1 MKKFLYKVTFFIL
14 LLVAI
19 SLVMTLLNKMFLLT
33 TDSRKL
39 DPSKNILV
47 LGDSH
52 SKYAVND
59 SIFFKS
65 ANFSQDAD
73 SYFYS
78 YYKLKYFLEA
88 NPQIDSVLVSFSRH
102 NLHKSIEKR
111 WLLSPEHLATRI
123 DLYLPLLEWPD
134 FWFLVRRM
142 PGQTLSGFFT
152 QIKSPFI
159 LASKGNEVF
168 GGFDILKQNSLKEE
182 LKAFRRGEFGE
193 EYRSFKVSDLESSYL
208 ERIIGYCESKN
219 VKLILLGTPI
229 HKSLHGY
236 CRELSDYRETH
247 YSNVPFLD
255 FRTLDM
261 KDDCFS
267 DLVHLSPKGS
277 VYFSKL
283 LQAKSKINP

>member
-1 MKKFLYKVTFFIL
+1 MKKFLYNVTLFVL
-14 LLVAI
+14 LLVGIAAV
-19 SLVMTLLNKMFLLT
+19 LTLLNKMFLLT
-33 TDSRKL
+33 TDSRKI

-59 SIFFKS
+59 SILFKS
-65 ANFSQDAD
+65 VNFSQDAD

-123 DLYLPLLEWPD
+123 ELYLPLLEWSD
-134 FWFLVRRM
+134 FWFLVRQM

-152 QIKSPFI
+152 QINSPLI
-159 LASKGNEVF
+159 LASKGSRAF
-168 GGFDILKQNSLKEE
+168 GGFDSLKQNNLKEE
-182 LKAFRRGEFGE
+182 LKALRLGEFGE
-193 EYRSFKVSDLESSYL
+193 EYRSFEVSDLESSYL

-219 VKLILLGTPI
+219 VKLMLLGTPI
-229 HKSLHGY
+229 HKSLHEH
-236 CRELSDYRETH
+236 CQALSDYQKSH

-255 FRTLDM
+255 FRTLEM

-277 VYFSKL
+277 VYFSKF
-283 LQAKSKINP
+283 LQANSKINP